1 MNAVMLMENRHPR
14 FREMILYLTQVNPR
28 GRVWFMSGD
37 QRYQPPFLKPFL
49 GYDQWA
55 GWLILT
61 EWFWLLTL
69 AEIGAMSKSAAE
81 LLTEER
87 LYRLLDRITTTRQDN
102 REYGR
107 DGQPGTNHD
116 INALLELMR
125 RYLPLKLHRW
135 LHFGATSYDI
145 INTAYALQLQ
155 NTFRMAFWPE
165 LVKIDEIWRQRIAEN
180 VSLVQ
185 AGRTHLQTALPVTV
199 GFWLAS
205 LHHRFIRCVRRAL
218 GLVYEVT
225 GKFTGAVGTS
235 AAQRS
240 LFSSLNG
247 EAVMMSMLGLPAA
260 EISTQITPP
269 EEMARFYFE
278 LVLLSGALANLGE
291 DTRILQASQ
300 FGELVSASSTS
311 STMAHKRANPIAA
324 ENLCGMH
331 EIIKAEFGKV
341 TGTLVSDLQRDLRNS
356 SPMRSFSA
364 ILVYG
369 GQQVST
375 AGRLLK
381 SLKVDEKRCRE
392 NFTAE
397 ARLVMAELLHL
408 ALQQQGFSSSHRL
421 VNETIVPAAR
431 ISGQD
436 LAAEMEFQLTGS
448 KSQRS
453 LVRAWKAVPA
463 SIKELLRQPEQYLGD
478 AVQIAKQEAKNAL
491 AEILL

>member
-1 MNAVMLMENRHPR
+1 MNIVVLMEDRHPR
-14 FREMILYLTQVNPR
+14 LGEMISYLAQVNPR
-28 GRVWFMSGD
+28 GRIWFMPGD
-37 QRYQPPFLKPFL
+37 QRYQPSFLKPFL

-55 GWLILT
+55 GWLILV

-69 AEIGAMSKSAAE
+69 AKIGVMPEADAK

-87 LYRLLDRITTTRQDN
+87 LYRLLSRITTTRQDN

-107 DGQPGTNHD
+107 DGKPGTNHD

-125 RYLPLKLHRW
+125 RYLPARLHRW

-155 NTFRMAFWPE
+155 NTFTMAFWPE
-165 LVKIDEIWRQRIAEN
+165 LVKIDEIWRQRITEN
-180 VSLVQ
+180 ASLVQ

-199 GFWLAS
+199 GFWLAN
-205 LHHRFIRCVRRAL
+205 LHNRFASCARRAIE
-218 GLVYEVT
+218 LVYEVP

-235 AAQRS
+235 AAQRA
-240 LFSSLNG
+240 LFISHDG
-247 EAVMMSMLGLPAA
+247 EKVMMRLLGLPAA
-260 EISTQITPP
+260 KISTQIVPP

-324 ENLCGMH
+324 ENACGMH

-375 AGRLLK
+375 VGRLLR
-381 SLKVDEKRCRE
+381 SLKVDKEHCQQ
-392 NFTAE
+392 NFVAE
-397 ARLVMAELLHL
+397 AQLVMAELLHL
-408 ALQQQGFSSSHRL
+408 ALQKNGFFSSHRL

-431 ISGQD
+431 ISGKD
-436 LAAEMEFQLTGS
+436 LAAEMELQLAS
-448 KSQRS
+448 MKRHRS
-453 LVRAWKAVPA
+453 LQCAWKAVPG
-463 SIKELLRQPEQYLGD
+463 SIKELLRHPEQYLGD
-478 AVQIAKQEAKNAL
+478 AVEIAEREAENAL
-491 AEILL
+491 A